1 MYQLLSW
8 NYSCCP
14 PFTRERSQKKN
25 PSPETDAGP
34 MGDARSI
41 QVSGQQGNRDEV
53 RLADISKAL
62 KVDGGSKF
70 VYQFI

>member
-1 MYQLLSW
+1 
-8 NYSCCP
+8 
-14 PFTRERSQKKN
+14 
-25 PSPETDAGP
+25 